1 MTPNDAARRAGAG
14 LPAACAAVRAD
25 LPGLDGH
32 ELSTRRATEVRGHLT
47 SCADCAELAGSYR
60 SVRRT
65 LADLALVPAT
75 PPAGLLD
82 ALLARAA
89 EPTPREKAAVVGRGA
104 VSGARP
110 KVIAAGAGVSAL
122 TAAGI
127 GLLAW
132 RALRGRR
139 AGAPG

>member
-1 MTPNDAARRAGAG
+1 MSPA

-32 ELSTRRATEVRGHLT
+32 ELSTRRSTEVRGHLA
-47 SCADCAELAGSYR
+47 SCPGCGELATSYR

-75 PPAGLLD
+75 PPDGLLD
-82 ALLARAA
+82 SLLARAG
-89 EPTPREKAAVVGRGA
+89 EPTVRERAAVVGRGA

-110 KVIAAGAGVSAL
+110 KVLAAGAGVSAL
-122 TAAGI
+122 TAAGL
-127 GLLAW
+127 GLIAW
-132 RALRGRR
+132 RVLKARR
-139 AGAPG
+139 VPAAG

>member
-1 MTPNDAARRAGAG
+1 MSTRPTT
-14 LPAACAAVRAD
+14 PAAVPPRCASTRAD

-32 ELSTRRATEVRGHLT
+32 ELSTRRATELRAHL
-47 SCADCAELAGSYR
+47 ADCAECAELAASYR

-65 LADLALVPAT
+65 LADLHHAAAA
-75 PPAGLLD
+75 PPEGLLD
-82 ALLARAA
+82 AILERSAAPSVRDRAA
-89 EPTPREKAAVVGRGA
+89 VYGRGA

-110 KVIAAGAGVSAL
+110 KVIAAGAGVGAL
-122 TAAGI
+122 ATVGA

-139 AGAPG
+139 ATA

>member
-1 MTPNDAARRAGAG
+1 MTT
-14 LPAACAAVRAD
+14 LPARCAATRAD

-32 ELSTRRATEVRGHLT
+32 ELSTRRATELRAHLT
-47 SCADCAELAGSYR
+47 ECPDCAALAASFR

-65 LADLALVPAT
+65 LADLHHVNAA

-82 ALLARAA
+82 TILERTAA
-89 EPTPREKAAVVGRGA
+89 PTVREKAAVLGRGA

-110 KVIAAGAGVSAL
+110 KVIAAGAGIGAVA
-122 TAAGI
+122 TVGA

-132 RALRGRR
+132 RALRARR
-139 AGAPG
+139 GAASAA